1 MSNGLKV
8 YNQDKILTIDSTYR
22 GIALK
27 RIIDAKEL
35 PKRQDVFCFINP
47 YESFQTGNLKARTIN
62 TGSDEF
68 RMFAIGPVGKLQEK
82 AIQIIKAGK
91 ELLLAYK
98 SEADI
103 EGIAIYTYGYY
114 TPKQYG
120 NCGLQVYNGD
130 GDLVFDSNQA
140 PLLLHASTIED
151 SGHYDNGTD
160 LTGISSFD
168 AEMAAIMISP
178 DIEVLGATGEPF
190 ADFIQFYVRIV
201 FSRARLYL
209 GAAWPGGLT
218 ASAVRGASITHM
230 LVDTSHYT
238 RRNNADKT

>member
-8 YNQDKILTIDSTYR
+8 YNKDKILTIDNTYR
-22 GIALK
+22 AIALK

-35 PKRQDVFCFINP
+35 PTREDVFCFINP
-47 YESFQTGNLKARTIN
+47 DESFQTGNLKARTIN

-82 AIQIIKAGK
+82 AIQIIRAGK

-140 PLLLHASTIED
+140 PLLLHASIIED
-151 SGHYDNGTD
+151 SGYYDNGTD
-160 LTGISSFD
+160 LTGIGFD
-168 AEMAAIMISP
+168 GEMAAIMISP

-190 ADFIQFYVRIV
+190 ANFIQFYVRIN
-201 FSRARLYL
+201 FQRLYL
-209 GAAWPGGLT
+209 GAAWPGELT
-218 ASAVRGASITHM
+218 ASAVRGASIAHM

>member
-1 MSNGLKV
+1 M
-8 YNQDKILTIDSTYR
+8 
-22 GIALK
+22 
-27 RIIDAKEL
+27 
-35 PKRQDVFCFINP
+35 
-47 YESFQTGNLKARTIN
+47 KARTIN

-82 AIQIIKAGK
+82 AIQIIRAGK

-151 SGHYDNGTD
+151 SGYYDNGTD
-160 LTGISSFD
+160 LAGISSFD

-201 FSRARLYL
+201 SPPCTFIFRRRVARRSDCQCGQRGKYYPHASRYKPLHETKQCR
-209 GAAWPGGLT
+209 
-218 ASAVRGASITHM
+218 
-230 LVDTSHYT
+230 
-238 RRNNADKT
+238 

>member
-8 YNQDKILTIDSTYR
+8 YNKDKILTIDNTYR
-22 GIALK
+22 AIALK

-35 PKRQDVFCFINP
+35 PTRQDVFCFVNP

-82 AIQIIKAGK
+82 GIQIIKTGK

-98 SEADI
+98 SEVDI

-120 NCGLQVYNGD
+120 NCGLQVYNSD

-151 SGHYDNGTD
+151 SGYYDNGTD

-190 ADFIQFYVRIV
+190 ADFIQFYVYINNITQ
-201 FSRARLYL
+201 RLYL
-209 GAAWPGGLT
+209 AAAYPSGLT
-218 ASAVRGASITHM
+218 ASAVKRISIIHM
-230 LVDTSHYT
+230 LVDTRYYT
-238 RRNNADKT
+238 R

>member
-1 MSNGLKV
+1 M
-8 YNQDKILTIDSTYR
+8 
-22 GIALK
+22 
-27 RIIDAKEL
+27 
-35 PKRQDVFCFINP
+35 
-47 YESFQTGNLKARTIN
+47 
-62 TGSDEF
+62 
-68 RMFAIGPVGKLQEK
+68 
-82 AIQIIKAGK
+82 
-91 ELLLAYK
+91 AYK

-103 EGIAIYTYGYY
+103 EGVAIYTYGYY

-140 PLLLHASTIED
+140 PLLLNASTIED
-151 SGHYDNGTD
+151 SWYYDNGTD

-190 ADFIQFYVRIV
+190 ANFIQFYVRIN
-201 FSRARLYL
+201 FQRLYL

-218 ASAVRGASITHM
+218 ASAVRGASIAHM
-230 LVDTSHYT
+230 LVATSHYT

>member
-8 YNQDKILTIDSTYR
+8 YNKDKILTIDNTYR

-35 PKRQDVFCFINP
+35 PTREDVFCFINP
-47 YESFQTGNLKARTIN
+47 YESFQTGNLKARTIT
-62 TGSDEF
+62 TGPDEF
-68 RMFAIGPVGKLQEK
+68 RMFAIGPVAKLLDNN
-82 AIQIIKAGK
+82 IQIIRTGK

-114 TPKQYG
+114 TPKQSG
-120 NCGLQVYNGD
+120 NCGLQVYNGG

-140 PLLLHASTIED
+140 PLLLYASTI
-151 SGHYDNGTD
+151 GHYDNSTELLGADYDGKTK
-160 LTGISSFD
+160 
-168 AEMAAIMISP
+168 AIMISP

-190 ADFIQFYVRIV
+190 ADFIQFYVHME
-201 FSRARLYL
+201 SDRLYL
-209 GAAWPGGLT
+209 GAAYPGGLT
-218 ASAVRGASITHM
+218 ASAVRGISISHM
-230 LVDTSHYT
+230 LVDTRYYT
-238 RRNNADKT
+238 R

>member
-1 MSNGLKV
+1 MSNGLKI
-8 YNQDKILTIDSTYR
+8 YNKDKILTIDSTYR

-35 PKRQDVFCFINP
+35 PKRQDVLCFINP
-47 YESFQTGNLKARTIN
+47 YESFKTGNLKARTIN
-62 TGSDEF
+62 IGLDEF
-68 RMFAIGPVGKLQEK
+68 RMFAIGPVDKLLNNN
-82 AIQIIKAGK
+82 IQIIRTGK

-114 TPKQYG
+114 TPKQSG

-140 PLLLHASTIED
+140 PLLLNASTI
-151 SGHYDNGTD
+151 GNYDNSTELLGTD
-160 LTGISSFD
+160 YDEKTK
-168 AEMAAIMISP
+168 AIMICT

-190 ADFIQFYVRIV
+190 AKFIQFYVHMEIY
-201 FSRARLYL
+201 RLYL
-209 GAAWPGGLT
+209 KAAWPGGLT
-218 ASAVRGASITHM
+218 ASAVRGASIAHM

>member
-1 MSNGLKV
+1 MSNGLKI
-8 YNQDKILTIDSTYR
+8 YNQDKILTIDDTYR

-35 PKRQDVFCFINP
+35 PTREDVFCFINP
-47 YESFQTGNLKARTIN
+47 YESFQTGNLKARTIT
-62 TGSDEF
+62 TGPDEF
-68 RMFAIGPVGKLQEK
+68 RMFAIGPVVKLLGNN
-82 AIQIIKAGK
+82 IQIIRTGK

-114 TPKQYG
+114 TPKQSG

-140 PLLLHASTIED
+140 PLLLHASTI
-151 SGHYDNGTD
+151 GNYDNSTELLGADYDGKTK
-160 LTGISSFD
+160 
-168 AEMAAIMISP
+168 AIMISP

-190 ADFIQFYVRIV
+190 ADFIQFYVHME
-201 FSRARLYL
+201 SDRLYL
-209 GAAWPGGLT
+209 GAAYPGGLT
-218 ASAVRGASITHM
+218 ASAVRGISISHM